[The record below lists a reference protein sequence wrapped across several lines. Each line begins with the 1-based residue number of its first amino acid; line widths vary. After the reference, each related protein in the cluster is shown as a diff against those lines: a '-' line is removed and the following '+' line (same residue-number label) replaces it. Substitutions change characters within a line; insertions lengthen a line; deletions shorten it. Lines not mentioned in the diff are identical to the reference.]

1 MKIVV
6 TGGLGF
12 IGHIFCS
19 ILTVQGH
26 DVIAVDDL
34 RFVTEDLYRKRT
46 VAGTYKWL
54 VTADCTRH
62 DFNPEHAADA
72 DVVIHLACHPNQ
84 SAFDNAG
91 LKTAWSN
98 TTVSTTVV
106 HRWAIKQRA
115 KFIYVSSSMVYGNWQ
130 GRVAE
135 TAELAPVNDYGRA
148 KMFCELAVQEAAHDW
163 VIIRPTAVYG
173 PGDNPNRLITKW
185 INLARSGQDLYVSD
199 ADESLDFTHVY
210 DLCRGI
216 SHIIQS
222 GVTQQIYNI
231 SHGASEKLLTAAE
244 FIVKLTNSGS
254 NIIVGKGNAHNM
266 PSRDSMDI
274 SKAEKELYYRSSWDL
289 PNGLKD
295 VIETYDKFL

>member
-12 IGHIFCS
+12 IGHNLCS
-19 ILTVQGH
+19 ILLAQGH
-26 DVIAVDDL
+26 DVIAVDDM
-34 RFVTEDLYRKRT
+34 RFVTEELYRQRNIL
-46 VAGTYKWL
+46 GIYKWL
-54 VTADCTRH
+54 VPTDCCRH

-84 SAFDNAG
+84 AAFEKAG
-91 LKTAWSN
+91 LKAAWSN
-98 TTVSTTVV
+98 TTVSTSVMQ
-106 HRWAIKQRA
+106 RWAIKQRA

-185 INLARSGQDLYVSD
+185 IRLAKAGEDLYVSD
-199 ADESLDFTHVY
+199 ADQSLDFTHVY

-216 SHIIQS
+216 SHIIQ
-222 GVTQQIYNI
+222 GDVTQQIYNI

-244 FIVKLTNSGS
+244 LIVRMTNSS
-254 NIIVGKGNAHNM
+254 SDIIVGKGNAANM

-274 SKAEKELYYRSSWDL
+274 SKAEKELYYRSAWDL
-289 PNGLKD
+289 TNGLDD
-295 VIETYDKFL
+295 VIASMDRE

>member
-12 IGHIFCS
+12 IGHNLCN
-19 ILTVQGH
+19 ILLVQGH

-34 RFVTEDLYRKRT
+34 RFVTEELYRQRNIP
-46 VAGTYKWL
+46 GIYKWL
-54 VTADCTRH
+54 VPTDCCRH

-84 SAFDNAG
+84 AAFEKAG

-98 TTVSTTVV
+98 TTVSTSVMQ
-106 HRWAIKQRA
+106 RWAIKQRA

-163 VIIRPTAVYG
+163 VIVRPTAVYG

-185 INLARSGQDLYVSD
+185 IQLAKAGEDLYVSD
-199 ADESLDFTHVY
+199 ADQSLDFTHVY

-216 SHIIQS
+216 SHIIQ
-222 GVTQQIYNI
+222 GDVTQQIYNI

-244 FIVKLTNSGS
+244 LIVRMTNSS
-254 NIIVGKGNAHNM
+254 SDIIVGKGNAANM

-274 SKAEKELYYRSSWDL
+274 SKAEKELYYRSAWDL
-289 PNGLKD
+289 TNGLDD
-295 VIETYDKFL
+295 VIASMDRE